1 MKIPAA
7 ARSLA
12 SVFSAAGRQCWLVGG
27 AVRDLHLGRPLTDLD
42 IATDARP
49 DEVSRLFRSV
59 IPTGARHGTVTV
71 LFRGTRFEVTTF
83 RTEEGYSD
91 GRRPDRV
98 TFAPSILDDLSR
110 RDFTINAM
118 AWNLVG
124 NRLEDPHHG
133 REDLAAKVIRAIGN
147 PDDRFREDGLRPL
160 RACRFAA
167 QLGFTVE
174 PATKAAIPRALDVA
188 ALVSAERVRDEI
200 VKILGSP
207 VPSVGFW
214 LMHET
219 GLLALVL
226 PELTACDGVAQG
238 DLHCWDVLTHSLMS
252 CDAAPRDDLV
262 LRLAALLHDVGKPR
276 TMAAGPGGR
285 PTFHGHELL
294 SRSIAAAVLERLRF
308 PTAVTQAVAHLI
320 GEHMFN
326 YTEEWSDAAV
336 RRLVARIGEEH
347 IDSLIALRR
356 ADHAGM
362 CPGNADAYPQGLALF
377 AGRVRDVLGGAKA
390 LTVRELAVDGT
401 DVMERLGIRPG
412 PAVGVV
418 LAQLLEAVLDD
429 PALNERE
436 RLLEIA
442 ERVYRERVAPGS
454 GL

>member
-1 MKIPAA
+1 MRVPPV

-12 SVFSAAGRQCWLVGG
+12 SVFAAAGFQCWLVGG
-27 AVRDLHLGRPLTDLD
+27 ALRALHLGRPLADLD

-49 DEVSRLFRSV
+49 DDVARLFRSV
-59 IPTGARHGTVTV
+59 IPTGVRHGPVTV
-71 LFRGTRFEVTTF
+71 LFKGSHFEVTTF

-118 AWNLVG
+118 ARDLVG
-124 NRLEDPHHG
+124 NRLEDPHGG
-133 REDLAAKVIRAIGN
+133 RADLAAKLIRAIGN

-167 QLGFTVE
+167 QLGFAIE
-174 PATKAAIPRALDVA
+174 PATAAAIPRALDVA
-188 ALVSAERVRDEI
+188 ARVSAERVRDEI

-207 VPSVGFW
+207 RPSDGFL
-214 LMHET
+214 LMHGT
-219 GLLALVL
+219 GLLALFL
-226 PELTACDGVAQG
+226 PELSAGAGVAQG
-238 DLHCWDVLTHSLMS
+238 DLHCWDVLTHSLRS

-262 LRLAALLHDVGKPR
+262 LRLSALLHDIGKPPSASR
-276 TMAAGPGGR
+276 APDGR
-285 PTFHGHELL
+285 PTFHGHERL
-294 SRSIAAAVLERLRF
+294 SRSMAAAALERLRF
-308 PTAVTQAVAHLI
+308 PSAVIEAVAHLV

-336 RRLVARIGEEH
+336 RRLVARVGERH

-356 ADHAGM
+356 ADAAGM
-362 CPGNADAYPQGLALF
+362 CPQNAGSCPQRLARF
-377 AGRVRDVLGGAKA
+377 AEHVRAVVAKASA
-390 LTVRELAVDGT
+390 LTVRQLAVAGNA
-401 DVMERLGIRPG
+401 VMERLGIPPG

-429 PALNERE
+429 PGLNERE
-436 RLLEIA
+436 RLLEMADRLYVERIA
-442 ERVYRERVAPGS
+442 PEPGA
-454 GL
+454 